1 MLYAIRVVLLLQAR
15 VSRVNGRAEGRS
27 NAAEGRSNA
36 GQAPAP
42 KAKSPLALCF
52 LRVPHVILMAMARRA
67 VTQLREAA
75 YPKELDFEWDSD
87 QE

>member
-1 MLYAIRVVLLLQAR
+1 MRTQ
-15 VSRVNGRAEGRS
+15 
-27 NAAEGRSNA
+27 
-36 GQAPAP
+36 
-42 KAKSPLALCF
+42 AKSPIRRPRAPLALCF

>member
-27 NAAEGRSNA
+27 NATEGRSNA
-36 GQAPAP
+36 GQEPQP
-42 KAKSPLALCF
+42 SPMALCF